1 MNQKILFI
9 CHGNICR
16 SPMAEFVFKKML
28 AENGLADR
36 VFVSSCATSTETIWH
51 GQGEPVYPPAA
62 RELARHGISCSEKR
76 SVQLTKADYKS
87 YDLLICMDSNNVRN
101 ALRILGSD
109 PQKKLCKL
117 MDFTSRPGDVA
128 DPWYT
133 GDFATTYRDITD
145 GCTALL
151 DKLKKE
157 I

>member
-1 MNQKILFI
+1 MKKIMFI

-16 SPMAEFVFKKML
+16 SPMAEFIFKKML

-36 VFVSSCATSTETIWH
+36 VSVSSCATSTETIWH

-62 RELARHGISCSEKR
+62 KELSKHGISCDGKR
-76 SVQLTKADYKS
+76 SVQLQNADYSK
-87 YDLLICMDSNNVRN
+87 YDLLICMDSNNIRN

-128 DPWYT
+128 DPWFT
-133 GDFATTYRDITD
+133 GDFTTTYRDICE

-151 DKLKKE
+151 AKLKKE